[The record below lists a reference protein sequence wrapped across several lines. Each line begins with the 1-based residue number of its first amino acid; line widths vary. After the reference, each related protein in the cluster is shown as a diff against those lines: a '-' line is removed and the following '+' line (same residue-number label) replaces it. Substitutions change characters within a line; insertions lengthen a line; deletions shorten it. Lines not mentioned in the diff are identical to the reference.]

1 MRKAASASVASPRR
15 ASRSG
20 PADGGPGE
28 AGRGAPAIA
37 RELGRAIEDGVYA
50 HEEQLPPERVLAAR
64 FGAARST
71 VRKALRRL
79 EDEGFVRR
87 RVGSGTFV
95 TRARGD
101 DVTEL
106 TSPLELIDAR
116 FAVEPYMVR
125 LAVLNATNRDIERLG
140 EALARIEAA
149 GRDREAF
156 SRHDGAFHQ
165 ALAESTQNPLFVA
178 LYRQINDVRGHAQWH
193 AMKEQILTPANIA
206 AYNRQHRALF
216 EALRSRD
223 VEGAVA
229 VITAHLEKARGDLLG
244 AESR

>member
-1 MRKAASASVASPRR
+1 MRKAASATLADPRR
-15 ASRSG
+15 APRPG
-20 PADGGPGE
+20 LAGGGRGE
-28 AGRGAPAIA
+28 GGRGAAAIA
-37 RELGRAIEDGVYA
+37 SELGRAIEDGVYA

-95 TRARGD
+95 TRARSD
-101 DVTEL
+101 DVAEL

-116 FAVEPYMVR
+116 FAVEPHMVR

-140 EALARIEAA
+140 EALARLEAV
-149 GRDREAF
+149 GPDREAF
-156 SRHDGAFHQ
+156 GRHDGAFHQ
-165 ALAESTQNPLFVA
+165 ALAESTHNPLFVA
-178 LYRQINDVRGHAQWH
+178 LYRQVNEVRSHAQWH
-193 AMKEQILTPANIA
+193 AMKELILTPANIA
-206 AYNRQHRALF
+206 AYNRQHRALL

-229 VITAHLEKARGDLLG
+229 VISGHLEKARRDLLG